1 MTFCHFLRKGTQM
14 KKVIL
19 ALLLVAGFSAAHAE
33 ITGNAALT
41 SDYRFRGV
49 SQTQNAP
56 AIQGGVDVVTST
68 GLYVGNWNSSISSEL
83 YPGSAGV
90 ESDIYAGFKKDF
102 GDITV
107 DAGVIGY
114 MYPRTTTDTNTTE
127 LYVGVG
133 FNKMITAK
141 YSRSISNYFGVADSK
156 NSSYIQADAN
166 VPVAGKL
173 SAVAHYGRTSINN
186 NAALDYVDYNVG
198 AAYDMQG
205 WIVAAKYH
213 TNTNKGANF
222 ETAATVN
229 GQKLYKDAVV
239 VSVSRSF

>member
-1 MTFCHFLRKGTQM
+1 M

-19 ALLLVAGFSAAHAE
+19 ALMLVAGVSAAQAE
-33 ITGNAALT
+33 VTGNASLT

-56 AIQGGVDVVTST
+56 AVQGGIDFAHSS
-68 GLYVGNWNSSISSEL
+68 GFYAGNWNSSISSEL
-83 YPGSAGV
+83 YPGAAGI
-90 ESDIYAGFKKDF
+90 ESDVYAGFKKEF
-102 GDITV
+102 GGVTV
-107 DAGVIGY
+107 DAGVLGY

-127 LYVGVG
+127 VYVGASYNVLSV
-133 FNKMITAK
+133 K
-141 YSRSISNYFGVADSK
+141 YSRSITNYFGIADSK

-173 SAVAHYGRTSINN
+173 SAVAHYGRTTVAN
-186 NAALDYVDYNVG
+186 NAALDYADYNVG

-213 TNTNKGANF
+213 ANTSKGANF
-222 ETAATVN
+222 ETVNTVN
-229 GQKLYKDAVV
+229 DQKLYKSAVV

>member
-1 MTFCHFLRKGTQM
+1 M

-49 SQTQNAP
+49 SQTQTAP
-56 AIQGGVDVVTST
+56 AIQGGVDVTTST

-83 YPGSAGV
+83 YPGVAGI
-90 ESDIYAGFKKDF
+90 ESDIYAGYKKELF
-102 GDITV
+102 GGITV

-114 MYPRTTTDTNTTE
+114 MYPRATTDTNTTE
-127 LYVGVG
+127 LYVGASYNV
-133 FNKMITAK
+133 FSVK

-156 NSSYIQADAN
+156 NSSYVQADASI
-166 VPVAGKL
+166 PVAGKL
-173 SAVAHYGRTSINN
+173 SAVAHYGRTSVANN
-186 NAALDYVDYNVG
+186 QAMNYTDYNVG
-198 AAYDMQG
+198 AAYDLNG
-205 WIVAAKYH
+205 WLVAAKYH
-213 TNTNKGANF
+213 TNTNKGASF
-222 ETAATVN
+222 ESATTVN
-229 GQKLYKDAVV
+229 GQKLFKDAVV